1 MYRTETPVWLPR
13 KSILHRIMKSYMLL
27 MFKSAD
33 NEWIRSSH
41 TLLDSNFNQASM
53 LKGVEQMVLIH
64 KESSS
69 WRSFDS
75 KAVLLFWRKAKAR
88 YVVMSV
94 GMMDLYRRFS
104 SMQVCEEPSQASYN
118 YQTTSPTQ
126 VLLCSVRWVFS
137 GTQRRMCS
145 LRAPMLQ

>member
-1 MYRTETPVWLPR
+1 
-13 KSILHRIMKSYMLL
+13 MLL

-94 GMMDLYRRFS
+94 GMMDLYR
-104 SMQVCEEPSQASYN
+104 
-118 YQTTSPTQ
+118 
-126 VLLCSVRWVFS
+126 LD
-137 GTQRRMCS
+137 
-145 LRAPMLQ
+145 